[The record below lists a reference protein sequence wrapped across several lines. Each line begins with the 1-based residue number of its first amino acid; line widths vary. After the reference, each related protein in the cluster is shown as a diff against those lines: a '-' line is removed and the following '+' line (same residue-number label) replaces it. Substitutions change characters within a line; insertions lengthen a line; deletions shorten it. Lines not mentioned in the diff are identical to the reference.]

1 MSFSSIESLKIKA
14 KLLQKSKKKKGIEI
28 PLKDAFQ
35 IIAKAAGFESWRELN
50 ANFEE
55 TDLFNP
61 PRWSAQW
68 KAWYA
73 SLDEARSHL
82 EEDKFL
88 LPYHKQFFI
97 CDVHYI
103 EALGIPEGDDDL
115 KLIGHDWTRPQD
127 KAAWNRVVARIRKEQ
142 KEK

>member
-68 KAWYA
+68 KVWYA

-97 CDVHYI
+97 CDIHYI
-103 EALGIPEGDDDL
+103 EALGIQEGDDDL
-115 KLIGHDWTRPQD
+115 KLIGHDWTKPQD
-127 KAAWNRVVARIRKEQ
+127 KVAWDRVVARIREGQ
-142 KEK
+142 KIK

>member
-1 MSFSSIESLKIKA
+1 MSLSSIESLKIKA

-28 PLKDAFQ
+28 PLKDAYQ
-35 IIAKAAGFESWRELN
+35 IIAQAAGFESWRELS
-50 ANFEE
+50 ANFEA

-68 KAWYA
+68 KVWYA
-73 SLDEARSHL
+73 NLEEARSHL

-97 CDVHYI
+97 CDIHYI
-103 EALGIPEGDDDL
+103 EALGIPEGDSDL
-115 KLIGHDWTRPQD
+115 KLIGHDWTKPLD
-127 KAAWNRVVARIRKEQ
+127 KVAWSRVVDRIRETQ
-142 KEK
+142 KAK